1 MVESFKRC
9 LGSKLREELN
19 LSGKSE
25 DGVTEELGLDIR
37 RVRKSPKEKWRWG
50 SESDSWS
57 VVSDSL

>member
-1 MVESFKRC
+1 MVEAFKRC

-37 RVRKSPKEKWRWG
+37 RVRKSLKKK
-50 SESDSWS
+50 
-57 VVSDSL
+57 